1 VLAAVDAT
9 VEKDLG
15 SKFGVRGYPTL
26 KLFKNGKATEYKGG
40 RTEDT
45 IISYMRKTTGP
56 AAKELATTE
65 DVTAFID
72 SAKVVVVGYF
82 EKLEGTEYDIFM
94 AVAKSDED
102 NTFGVT
108 TVGSDDVSAPGVVL
122 YKKFD
127 EGKNVFDGNF
137 KEAQLNDFIAKN
149 RIPLVIPFT
158 MEAAAEIFQSSIS
171 E

>member
-1 VLAAVDAT
+1 
-9 VEKDLG
+9 
-15 SKFGVRGYPTL
+15 
-26 KLFKNGKATEYKGG
+26 
-40 RTEDT
+40 
-45 IISYMRKTTGP
+45 
-56 AAKELATTE
+56 
-65 DVTAFID
+65 
-72 SAKVVVVGYF
+72 
-82 EKLEGTEYDIFM
+82 
-94 AVAKSDED
+94 
-102 NTFGVT
+102 
-108 TVGSDDVSAPGVVL
+108 VL